1 MSELRKKVVSKI
13 KERRQRILDGNVNS
27 IPSPFQRFS
36 NDFIGLEQSTYYILT
51 SYTKGRPL
59 SLNIFV
65 KDFVM

>member
-1 MSELRKKVVSKI
+1 MSELRKKVIGKI

-27 IPSPFQRFS
+27 IPSPFSRFS

-65 KDFVM
+65 KDFVI

>member
-1 MSELRKKVVSKI
+1 MSDLRKKVISKI
-13 KERRQRILDGNVNS
+13 KERRQRLLDGNVNS
-27 IPSPFQRFS
+27 IPTPFRRFA

-65 KDFVM
+65 RDFVM